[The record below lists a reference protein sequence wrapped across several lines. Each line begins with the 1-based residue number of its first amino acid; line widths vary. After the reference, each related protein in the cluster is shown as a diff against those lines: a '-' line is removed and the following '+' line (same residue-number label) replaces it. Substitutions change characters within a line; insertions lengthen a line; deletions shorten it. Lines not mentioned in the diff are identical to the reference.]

1 MTRSRDPSI
10 PLSTYPRTHARDF
23 TRTVYQGR
31 CICSNLS
38 CTRIERMLHSG
49 CGEKHREANTGYLRS
64 DAPDFEQRGSLD
76 HDILGGILL
85 RIPYDTP
92 RIHMYTR
99 IRKGP
104 FFYAHQRHGVQS
116 YTVTNR
122 QYHPRHY
129 DDMLVEYWKLVN
141 DVTLWDVAAERQVEI
156 TGPDAFTLTN
166 MLTPRDL
173 NKCSVK
179 QCKFALNTDVDG
191 GVINNPVLLR
201 LGENH
206 FWLSV
211 ADGDV
216 LLWAKGV
223 AAASGHDVQIRE
235 PDVVPVQIQGPKSR
249 DVMVDIFGDQIL
261 DLKYY
266 WMDEF
271 DLDGMDVV
279 VSRTGYTGEVGF
291 EIYLRNA
298 SRDGLKFWDTMLSY
312 GKPHDLAVIGP
323 SQIRRVEAGILSYG
337 SDIALDN
344 NGYSDYHFLNPFEAD
359 LGYTVELDQEADFIG
374 KEALKRIADE
384 GVSRKVV
391 GIELDCDPLVGYIED
406 YLQVVDDGSQV
417 GQVSSAFWSPRLEK
431 NIGYALVPIELA
443 DLGSGLTVRMETGE
457 FEATVIEKPFIDPR
471 KETVKADLKVG
482 TARSY

>member
-1 MTRSRDPSI
+1 
-10 PLSTYPRTHARDF
+10 
-23 TRTVYQGR
+23 
-31 CICSNLS
+31 
-38 CTRIERMLHSG
+38 
-49 CGEKHREANTGYLRS
+49 
-64 DAPDFEQRGSLD
+64 
-76 HDILGGILL
+76 L

-99 IRKGP
+99 IRKSP

-129 DDMLVEYWKLVN
+129 DDPIVEYWKLVN
-141 DVTLWDVAAERQVEI
+141 DVTMWDVAAERQVEI
-156 TGPDAFTLTN
+156 TGPDAFALTN

-173 NKCSVK
+173 TKCAVT
-179 QCKFALNTDVDG
+179 QCKFVLNTDVDG
-191 GVINNPVLLR
+191 GIINNPVLLR

-223 AAASGHDVQIRE
+223 AAASGMDVQIRE
-235 PDVVPVQIQGPKSR
+235 PDVAPVQIQGPKSK
-249 DVMVDIFGDQIL
+249 DLMVDLFGEKIL

-266 WMDEF
+266 WMDEHE
-271 DLDGMDVV
+271 LDGMDVV

-291 EIYLRNA
+291 EIYLKNA
-298 SRDGLKFWDTMLSY
+298 SRDGMKFWDTVLEA

-344 NGYSDYHFLNPFEAD
+344 NLYSDYHFLNPYEVG
-359 LGYTVELDQEADFIG
+359 LEYTVELDQEADFIG

-391 GIELDCDPLVGYIED
+391 GIELIGDPLVGYIED
-406 YLQVVDDGSQV
+406 YLQVVENGSQI
-417 GQVSSAFWSPRLEK
+417 GQVSSAFWSPRLK
-431 NIGYALVPIELA
+431 TNIGYALVPIEYA
-443 DLGSGLTVRMETGE
+443 DLGTELTVRQASGE
-457 FEATVIEKPFIDPR
+457 VKARVVEKPFIDP
-471 KETVKADLKVG
+471 KKQTVKADLRAPAAPAK
-482 TARSY
+482 S

>member
-1 MTRSRDPSI
+1 VKHADSNEEGHRSRYS
-10 PLSTYPRTHARDF
+10 
-23 TRTVYQGR
+23 
-31 CICSNLS
+31 
-38 CTRIERMLHSG
+38 
-49 CGEKHREANTGYLRS
+49 REV
-64 DAPDFEQRGSLD
+64 F
-76 HDILGGILL
+76 LL

-141 DVTLWDVAAERQVEI
+141 DVTMWDVAAERQVEI
-156 TGPDAFTLTN
+156 TGPDAFEFTN
-166 MLTPRDL
+166 MLTPRNL

-191 GVINNPVLLR
+191 GIINNPVLLR

-216 LLWAKGV
+216 LLWAKGI
-223 AAASGHDVQIRE
+223 AAVSGHDVQIRE
-235 PDVVPVQIQGPKSR
+235 PDVAPVQIQGPRSR
-249 DVMVDIFGDQIL
+249 DLMVDIFGEEIL

-266 WMDEF
+266 WMDEY

-298 SRDGLKFWDTMLSY
+298 SRDGVKFWDKMLEA
-312 GKPHDLAVIGP
+312 GEPHNLSPIGP
-323 SQIRRVEAGILSYG
+323 CQIRRVEAGILSYG

-344 NGYSDYHFLNPFEAD
+344 NSYSDYHFLNPYEAD

-374 KEALKRIADE
+374 KEALRRIANE

-391 GIELDCDPLVGYIED
+391 GIELDCDPLIGYIED
-406 YLQVVDDGSQV
+406 YLQVVDEGSQI
-417 GQVSSAFWSPRLEK
+417 GQVSSAFWSPRLKK

-443 DLGSGLTVRMETGE
+443 DLGTALTVRMETGE
-457 FEATVIEKPFIDPR
+457 YEATVIEKPFIDPR
-471 KETVKADLKVG
+471 KETVKADLKAG

>member
-1 MTRSRDPSI
+1 
-10 PLSTYPRTHARDF
+10 
-23 TRTVYQGR
+23 
-31 CICSNLS
+31 
-38 CTRIERMLHSG
+38 
-49 CGEKHREANTGYLRS
+49 
-64 DAPDFEQRGSLD
+64 
-76 HDILGGILL
+76 
-85 RIPYDTP
+85 
-92 RIHMYTR
+92 MYTR
-99 IRKGP
+99 IRKSP

-129 DDMLVEYWKLVN
+129 DDPIAEYWKLVN
-141 DVTLWDVAAERQVEI
+141 DVTMWDVAAERQVEI
-156 TGPDAFTLTN
+156 TGPDAFALTN

-173 NKCSVK
+173 TKCAVT
-179 QCKFALNTDVDG
+179 QCKFVLNTDVDG
-191 GVINNPVLLR
+191 GIINNPVLLR

-223 AAASGHDVQIRE
+223 AAASGMDVQIRE
-235 PDVVPVQIQGPKSR
+235 PDVAPVQIQGPKSKNL
-249 DVMVDIFGDQIL
+249 MVDLFGENIL

-266 WMDEF
+266 WMDAQE
-271 DLDGMDVV
+271 LDGMDVV

-291 EIYLRNA
+291 EIYLKNA
-298 SRDGLKFWDTMLSY
+298 SRDGMKFWDTVLEA

-344 NGYSDYHFLNPFEAD
+344 NLYSDYHFLNPYEVG
-359 LGYTVELDQEADFIG
+359 LEYTVELDQEADFIG

-391 GIELDCDPLVGYIED
+391 GIELMGDPLVGYIED
-406 YLQVVDDGSQV
+406 YLQVVENGSQI
-417 GQVSSAFWSPRLEK
+417 GQVSSAFWSPRLK
-431 NIGYALVPIELA
+431 TNIGYALVPIEYA
-443 DLGSGLTVRMETGE
+443 DLGTELTVRQATGE
-457 FEATVIEKPFIDPR
+457 VKARVVEKPFIDP
-471 KETVKADLKVG
+471 KKQTVKADLRAPAAPAK
-482 TARSY
+482 S

>member
-1 MTRSRDPSI
+1 MASRYGVSV
-10 PLSTYPRTHARDF
+10 RRNF
-23 TRTVYQGR
+23 
-31 CICSNLS
+31 
-38 CTRIERMLHSG
+38 
-49 CGEKHREANTGYLRS
+49 
-64 DAPDFEQRGSLD
+64 
-76 HDILGGILL
+76 L

-99 IRKGP
+99 IRKSP

-129 DDMLVEYWKLVN
+129 DDPIAEYWKLVN
-141 DVTLWDVAAERQVEI
+141 DVTMWDVAAERQVEI
-156 TGPDAFTLTN
+156 TGPDAFALTN

-173 NKCSVK
+173 TRCAVT
-179 QCKFALNTDVDG
+179 QCKFVLNTDVDG
-191 GVINNPVLLR
+191 GIINNPVLLR

-223 AAASGHDVQIRE
+223 AAASGMDVQIRE
-235 PDVVPVQIQGPKSR
+235 PDVAPVQIQGPKSK
-249 DVMVDIFGDQIL
+249 DLMVDLFGENIL

-266 WMDEF
+266 WMDEHE
-271 DLDGMDVV
+271 LDGMDVV

-291 EIYLRNA
+291 EIYLKNA
-298 SRDGLKFWDTMLSY
+298 SRDGMKFWDTVLEA

-344 NGYSDYHFLNPFEAD
+344 NLYSDYHFLNPYEVG
-359 LGYTVELDQEADFIG
+359 LEYTVDLDQEADFIG

-391 GIELDCDPLVGYIED
+391 GIELMGDPLVGYIED
-406 YLQVVDDGSQV
+406 YLQVVENGSQI
-417 GQVSSAFWSPRLEK
+417 GQVSSAFWSPRLK
-431 NIGYALVPIELA
+431 TNIGYALVPIEYA
-443 DLGSGLTVRMETGE
+443 DLGTELTVRQATGE
-457 FEATVIEKPFIDPR
+457 VKARVVEKPFIDP
-471 KETVKADLKVG
+471 KKQTVKADLRAPAAPAK
-482 TARSY
+482 S